1 MSATITAPRP
11 GGAPLPGARPGHFV
25 GIDGARA
32 IAAFGVVIVHVTFL
46 SGFVF
51 RSPLGPL
58 FARADIGVEVFFL
71 LSGFLLYRPFLI
83 RRFRGEPQGDLGSYA
98 RRRAFRILPAYWFA
112 LTIIAFVLRAPG
124 FEDGQSIVAKY
135 LLLHVYDLN
144 QVVGGPIQQAWT
156 LSTEVAFYVFLPIW
170 AWLVGRKVRSPER
183 QLRVELWSLAALWG
197 GAMALKVIVVLSP
210 LTGPQVGWLGCWLPL
225 RLDEFALGMGLA
237 VLSAW
242 VSVKGV
248 SLPGWLR
255 GSPGVALFWVGAAV
269 AFTILCFGFDL
280 PLDLSLSPSEFLG
293 SRVAFSFI
301 ALAFLIP
308 IVLGRQDHGPV
319 PVLLGNRLMVWLGLV
334 SFGVY
339 IWHEAWQ
346 LIFLRI
352 TGDPELNAPVLSMLV
367 FTVGASLITAAIS
380 FYLVERPGMELGR
393 RTTV

>member
-1 MSATITAPRP
+1 MSAIISAPQH
-11 GGAPLPGARPGHFV
+11 GGTSGQQEKAGHFV

-46 SGFVF
+46 SGYVF

-71 LSGFLLYRPFLI
+71 LSGFLLYRPFLV
-83 RRFRGEPQGDLGSYA
+83 RRFRGEPQADLGNYA
-98 RRRAFRILPAYWFA
+98 RRRALRILPAYWLA

-156 LSTEVAFYVFLPIW
+156 LSTEVAFYVFLPFW
-170 AWLVGRKVRSPER
+170 AWLVGRGKRSAEH
-183 QLRVELWSLAALWG
+183 QLRVELWSLGALWG
-197 GAMALKVIVVLSP
+197 AAMVLKAVVVASP

-237 VLSAW
+237 VISAW

-248 SLPGWLR
+248 SLPTWLR
-255 GSPGVALFWVGAAV
+255 SPAGVALFWGAAAV
-269 AFTILCFGFDL
+269 AYVVLCFGFDL

-308 IVLGRQDHGPV
+308 IVLSRQDRGPV
-319 PVLLGNRLMVWLGLV
+319 PVVLANRPMVWLGMV
-334 SFGVY
+334 SYGVY

-352 TGDPELNAPVLSMLV
+352 TGDPELNAPVLSMLG

-380 FYLVERPGMELGR
+380 YYLVERPAMSLGR
-393 RTTV
+393 RRMF